1 MKFFVRA
8 LSAEL
13 LKLKRTLALWMV
25 FVAPLV
31 VVGLQ
36 FFMVYDRVMVKTDQ
50 DAWFMYVQSI
60 VALWAVFMLPLFI
73 TLETALSNGIEHS
86 AKSWK
91 QLFAL
96 PVPRVTLYS
105 AKLLL
110 NFLLIAVSCLILYV
124 MIIAS
129 AKLLCMLK
137 PELNMTAMPP
147 FQMITQ
153 RVSFVFLGSWF
164 IIALHSWISAR
175 WQSFAL
181 TLGIG
186 IGAVFFAVFAS
197 GARFGKFYPWL
208 LPLNTISNDPERIVL
223 GLTLG
228 ILGGI
233 IVAVLGCWDIVRRDV
248 L

>member
-1 MKFFVRA
+1 MKLFARA

-13 LKLKRTLALWMV
+13 LKLKRTLTLWMV
-25 FVAPLV
+25 FLAPLI

-36 FFMVYDRVMVKTDQ
+36 FFLFLDRIKPKPDSDAGVMFVY
-50 DAWFMYVQSI
+50 SI
-60 VALWAVFMLPLFI
+60 SGLWGVFMLPLFI

-105 AKLLL
+105 AKLFM
-110 NFLLIAVSCLILYV
+110 NFLLIAASCLILFV
-124 MIIAS
+124 AIIAS
-129 AKLLCMLK
+129 GKLLSLLK
-137 PELNMTAMPP
+137 PELNMAAMPP
-147 FQMITQ
+147 FSIISQ
-153 RVSFVFLGSWF
+153 RVTSVFLGSWL

-197 GARFGKFYPWL
+197 GARLGKFYPWL
-208 LPLNTISNDPERIVL
+208 LPVNTISNDTERIVL

-233 IVAVLGCWDIVRRDV
+233 VVAIVGCWDVIRRDV